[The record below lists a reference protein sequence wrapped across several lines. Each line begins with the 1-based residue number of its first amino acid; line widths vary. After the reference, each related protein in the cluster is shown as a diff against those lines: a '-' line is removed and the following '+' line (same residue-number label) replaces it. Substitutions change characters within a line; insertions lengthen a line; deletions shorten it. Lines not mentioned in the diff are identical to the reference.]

1 MAMTTEAPET
11 TSVLTVS
18 VDENKLNLI
27 EAIAAECAE
36 LNLSDVKPLIRTM
49 KMARAM
55 DMLRNLLS
63 DEFMKEIMKLQG
75 SRLGFRTDKD
85 SGQGYPVNVVRECAI
100 EALMRGGHLVGNEF
114 NIIAGNAYLT
124 KEYFVRVQDEFPG
137 LSLTLQPQVPEIR
150 GDTAR
155 VGYIAS
161 WTLRGKADELRCI
174 VTKDAQGI
182 EQDYRIPVKVNNGM
196 GPDAILGKAERKMRA
211 RIMQRIT
218 GSMSAFPDGDAD
230 DAIDVV
236 PKAPVQT
243 LDDLTKKL
251 AENGN
256 GSKGGDTPLDENMM
270 RVMESR
276 ISEAETLEKLKQT
289 GEDLA
294 AVKKSAAQRDALAK
308 LYAAKKKELGG

>member
-1 MAMTTEAPET
+1 MAMTTEAPAET
-11 TSVLTVS
+11 TSLLTVS
-18 VDENKLNLI
+18 VDEGKLNTI
-27 EAIAAECAE
+27 EAIAQECAV
-36 LNLSDVKPLIRTM
+36 LNMSDVKPLIRTM

-55 DMLRNLLS
+55 DMLRQLLS
-63 DEFMKEIMKLQG
+63 DDFMREIMKLQG

-85 SGQGYPVNVVRECAI
+85 SGSGYPVNVVRECAI
-100 EALMRGGHLVGNEF
+100 ETLMRGGHLVGNEF

-124 KEYFVRVQDEFPG
+124 KEYFIRVQDEFPG
-137 LSLTLQPQVPEIR
+137 LSLTLQAQVPEIR

-174 VTKDAQGI
+174 VTKDEKGI

-218 GSMSAFPDGDAD
+218 GSMSAYPDGDAD
-230 DAIDVV
+230 DAIDVTAK
-236 PKAPVQT
+236 PPVQT

-251 AENGN
+251 ETNGAA
-256 GSKGGDTPLDENMM
+256 KPEETPLEESMM
-270 RVMESR
+270 LVMESR
-276 ISEAETLEKLKQT
+276 ISEAESLDRLKQT
-289 GEDLA
+289 GEDIA
-294 AVKKSAAQRDALAK
+294 AVKKSKAQRDRLET
-308 LYAAKKKELGG
+308 LYRAKKKELGG